1 MKPKKDKE
9 KEEMERIFQET
20 FSFENV
26 VKLLVTMTDEKQLH
40 AGHETFKA
48 LLPPAMYDL
57 LVRSENLYRE
67 LYLENQELKRQL
79 GVA

>member
-1 MKPKKDKE
+1 LA
-9 KEEMERIFQET
+9 T
-20 FSFENV
+20 
-26 VKLLVTMTDEKQLH
+26 TTDEKQLH

-57 LVRSENLYRE
+57 LLRSVNIYRE

-79 GVA
+79 GVI

>member
-9 KEEMERIFQET
+9 REEMERLFQET

-26 VKLLVTMTDEKQLH
+26 VKLLATTTDEKQLH

-48 LLPPAMYDL
+48 LLPPAMHDL
-57 LVRSENLYRE
+57 LLRSVNIYRE

-79 GVA
+79 GVI